1 MKVVVPPIKSKGI
14 KTKLV
19 PWIMDLA
26 PKTNGSNSQIVLYES
41 NTFLGDNWTMGL
53 NTGNFVIQ
61 ATTPGNC
68 ITIDKTTGYIGL
80 NQTTPIY
87 NLYVNG

>member
-1 MKVVVPPIKSKGI
+1 
-14 KTKLV
+14 
-19 PWIMDLA
+19 
-26 PKTNGSNSQIVLYES
+26 LYES

-87 NLYVNG
+87 NLDVNG